1 MFRIFFEVLQIVFSD
16 RLFAYFCSGQWQ
28 IVALDNFWQI
38 VIPNKFFANCYSR
51 QPSLT
56 NCHYGQYFGRLLFPT
71 VFLGQG
77 DPGGPHGRGDSESSG
92 SPGGRGSQGGQG
104 GIVRQAV

>member
-1 MFRIFFEVLQIVFSD
+1 MQIVFLD
-16 RLFAYFCSGQWQ
+16 RLFAHFCSRQWQ
-28 IVALDNFWQI
+28 IVL
-38 VIPNKFFANCYSR
+38 PNKFFANCYSR

-77 DPGGPHGRGDSESSG
+77 DPGGPHGTGDSEGSG